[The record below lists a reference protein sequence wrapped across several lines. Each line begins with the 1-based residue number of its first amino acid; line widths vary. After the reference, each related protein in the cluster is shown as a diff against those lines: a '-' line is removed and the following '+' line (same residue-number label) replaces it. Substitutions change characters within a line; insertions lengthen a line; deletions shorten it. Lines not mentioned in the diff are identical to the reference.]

1 MTELALIVAY
11 SKNRAIGKD
20 NQLPWRLPS
29 DLAHFKRQTSG
40 HPIIMGRK
48 TWESIGRPLP
58 NRHNIVV
65 TRRGEGDFTG
75 ATVVPSIEAA
85 VAAVTDTDTAYVIGG
100 AQLYEQ
106 ALPLVERI
114 IATEIDIHIDGD
126 AFFPALDPEVW
137 EVSATETQAPE
148 NDLSFA
154 FVTYSRRHKPTA

>member
-11 SKNRAIGKD
+11 SKNRVIGKD

-65 TRRGEGDFTG
+65 SRRGEGNFTG
-75 ATVVPSIEAA
+75 ATVVASLEAA
-85 VAAVTDTDTAYVIGG
+85 TAAVTENDTAYVIGG

-106 ALPLVERI
+106 ALPLVQRI
-114 IATEIDIHIDGD
+114 IATEIDIHLEGD
-126 AFFPALDPEVW
+126 AFFPVLDPEVW
-137 EVSATETQAPE
+137 ITTATEVQPPE
-148 NDLSFA
+148 NGLPFA
-154 FVTYSRRHKPTA
+154 FVTYTRRVSED

>member
-11 SKNRAIGKD
+11 SKNRVIGKD

-58 NRHNIVV
+58 NRQNIVV

-75 ATVVPSIEAA
+75 ATVVPSLEAA
-85 VAAVTDTDTAYVIGG
+85 TAAVTESDTAYVIGG

-106 ALPLVERI
+106 ALPRVQRV
-114 IATEIDIHIDGD
+114 IATEIDVHIDGD
-126 AFFPALDPEVW
+126 AFFPPLDPDLW
-137 EVSATETQAPE
+137 EATAIETQPPE
-148 NDLSFA
+148 NGLSFA
-154 FVTYSRRHKPTA
+154 FVTYSRRQA